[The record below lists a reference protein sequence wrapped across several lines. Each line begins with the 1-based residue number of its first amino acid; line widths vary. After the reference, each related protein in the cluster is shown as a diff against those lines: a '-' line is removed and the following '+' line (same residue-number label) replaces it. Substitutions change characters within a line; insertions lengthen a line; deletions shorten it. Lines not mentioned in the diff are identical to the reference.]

1 MKKIIMLI
9 ILAITTFSCSLF
21 DVDEWN
27 EARERRAERGVRC
40 YKKYNGNVY
49 CKDRERN
56 SVYCKVQ
63 NKK

>member
-27 EARERRAERGVRC
+27 EARERRAERGVKC
-40 YKKYNGNVY
+40 YKYPSGNVY
-49 CKDRERN
+49 CEDKDGN
-56 SVYCKVQ
+56 NAY
-63 NKK
+63 